1 MPLPLCQTPILPQ
14 KPRPIVVLAAGGIV
28 RDAHLPAYRL
38 AGFEVAGIYD
48 IDREK
53 AEKLALDFGIETVY
67 GSLEEAC
74 AQDPETVVF
83 DVAVP
88 AVGLK
93 KVVAALPDGA
103 TALLQKPFGENL
115 EEAREL
121 LALCRRKRLKA
132 AVNFQ
137 LRYAPYIMAARDL
150 IEKGVIGE
158 LHDLAVRVTV
168 YMPWHLWTF
177 LEGIPRV
184 EILYHSVHYVD
195 LVRSFFG
202 EPRGVYAKTVKHP
215 DTKKLASTRTNIAL
229 DYGQLKRANISANH
243 GHNFG
248 LKHQQS
254 YVKWEGTKGAIK
266 ATLGLLMN
274 YPDGEPDALE
284 YCTLD
289 EDGKPGE
296 WQSVELQGSWYPHAF
311 IGTMASLMRFAD
323 GETEEL
329 PTSVEDAFK
338 TMAVVEASYISNAS
352 GGTPIPE

>member
-1 MPLPLCQTPILPQ
+1 MPLPPRQTPTLPQ

-28 RDAHLPAYRL
+28 RDAHLPAYKL
-38 AGFEVAGIYD
+38 AGFEVIGIYD

-53 AEKLALDFGIETVY
+53 AERLAADFGIDRVY
-67 GSLEEAC
+67 SSLQEAC
-74 AQDPETVVF
+74 AHDPAEVVF

-88 AVGLK
+88 AAGLM
-93 KVVAALPDGA
+93 KVLKALPDGA
-103 TALLQKPFGENL
+103 AALLQKPFGENL
-115 EEAREL
+115 EEARAL
-121 LALCRRKRLKA
+121 LALCRSKKLKA

-137 LRYAPYIMAARDL
+137 LRYAPYILAARDL
-150 IEKGVIGE
+150 IEQGVIGE
-158 LHDLAVRVTV
+158 LHDVAVRVTV

-202 EPRGVYAKTVKHP
+202 EPTGVYAKTVKHP
-215 DTKKLASTRTNIAL
+215 DTEKLASTRTNIAL
-229 DYGQLKRANISANH
+229 NYGDLKRANISANH

-274 YPDGEPDALE
+274 YPEGEPDALE

-289 EDGKPGE
+289 EEGNPSE

-323 GETEEL
+323 GETDEL
-329 PTSVEDAFK
+329 PTSVDDAFR
-338 TMAVVEASYISNAS
+338 TMAVVEASYQSDAS